1 MINPGKGRTG
11 LMRVGQ
17 YLVNGDGVVLA
28 EPEELKRQTYGLG
41 QKKLSLPK
49 CFNSKG
55 LIYEVKSNISQ
66 LRNQSDPS
74 SNKKYILLSNL
85 FNI

>member
-49 CFNSKG
+49 
-55 LIYEVKSNISQ
+55 LKS
-66 LRNQSDPS
+66 P
-74 SNKKYILLSNL
+74 
-85 FNI
+85 